1 MFSDTAG
8 LTDLRDKY
16 LEQVANCLMS
26 THLSNNLKNAFKPKI
41 KTHR

>member
-26 THLSNNLKNAFKPKI
+26 THLSNNLKKCFQTEDKNP
-41 KTHR
+41 